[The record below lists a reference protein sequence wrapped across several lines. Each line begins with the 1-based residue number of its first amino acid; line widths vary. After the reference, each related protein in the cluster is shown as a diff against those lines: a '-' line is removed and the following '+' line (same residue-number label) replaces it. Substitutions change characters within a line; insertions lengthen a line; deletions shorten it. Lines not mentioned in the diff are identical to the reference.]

1 MSTATINDRDVLVR
15 GYDWYDAGPAGRIWR
30 LRQGASLYTWPDGS
44 VAELVIKSSRGAEL
58 LSIDSTGSAGNRLV
72 VSGTD
77 IYPDVVGANTLI
89 DKGTHVYGL
98 KVTLPDSRTIPLV
111 ARRQIVVVDPIVEG
125 ASA

>member
-1 MSTATINDRDVLVR
+1 MSTSAINERDVLVR

-44 VAELVIKSSRGAEL
+44 IAELVIRSRRGEAL
-58 LSIDSTGSAGNRLV
+58 LTLTSQGEAGNRLV

-77 IYPDVVGANTLI
+77 IYPDVLGEHTLI
-89 DKGTHVYGL
+89 DKGLHEYGL